1 MLFRSL
7 SETKRDAKLILK
19 RVEYEEKNYV
29 YWEIIDDN
37 GEKNLDDGILFI
49 TFADLY
55 SSLTMGYDVLTFYT
69 AFVVVAGNL
78 IRSIFLGQS
87 ERIMYSEMVNP
98 SKLMSVCEGIK
109 ISRIKKD
116 FLQEEKLYYLLIE
129 IMRSPEIIKNLTQ
142 SSLIFIQDNNIVK
155 EEIKYREFEVE
166 SKALIK

>member
-1 MLFRSL
+1 M
-7 SETKRDAKLILK
+7 
-19 RVEYEEKNYV
+19 
-29 YWEIIDDN
+29 
-37 GEKNLDDGILFI
+37 
-49 TFADLY
+49 TF
-55 SSLTMGYDVLTFYT
+55 GYDVLTFYT

-98 SKLMSVCEGIK
+98 NKLMSVCEGIK

-116 FLQEEKLYYLLIE
+116 FLQEEKLYYLLID

-155 EEIKYREFEVE
+155 EEIKYKEFEVE